1 MRCGA
6 KPTRHGMNCV
16 LLTLV
21 VRQGGRRRERRHA
34 DGLGGPTGVPR
45 LVSAEKQQGH
55 AARIEGEEDAI
66 WASVMLDA
74 EFLHV
79 GKLRTRESANMR
91 AAKSGATLY
100 EQQHR
105 TVDAVPLFPH

>member
-6 KPTRHGMNCV
+6 KPTRHGIDCV
-16 LLTLV
+16 PLTLV

-34 DGLGGPTGVPR
+34 RWPRRSTGVPR

-79 GKLRTRESANMR
+79 GKLRTFE
-91 AAKSGATLY
+91 
-100 EQQHR
+100 
-105 TVDAVPLFPH
+105 VPT